1 MIDLNDLLRISQL
14 TLNFLHFQYLID
26 ILVILFHGMNSKL
39 FVKSSPNVMN
49 LVTQL
54 ILIVFLIEMS
64 KVQIPLFYC
73 NY

>member
-64 KVQIPLFYC
+64 KIQIPLFYC